1 MTAICPK
8 GHESGTDDFCDVC
21 GAKIGA
27 PAPVPAAAPDAA
39 AAAPAAGGEPCPNC
53 GMPRLSAGRFCED
66 CGYDHQTGKVPV
78 LSPAAP
84 AQAPQTDAPSPG
96 PAASPSPGATAAP
109 ATAAFP
115 ARAAEWTATV
125 AADRDYFE
133 ANGIEGVDFPD
144 KTSTREVTL
153 TPPQLRIGRRS
164 VAKGTTPDI
173 DLSEDD
179 PGVSHH
185 QALLT
190 QSVSGVWLVAD
201 LGSTNGTYLNDEQT
215 PLPEG
220 HSRPLADGDRVHV
233 GAWTTITLHA
243 PE

>member
-1 MTAICPK
+1 MTATCPK
-8 GHESGTDDFCDVC
+8 GHESETDDFCDVC

-27 PAPVPAAAPDAA
+27 PAPAPVPAATS
-39 AAAPAAGGEPCPNC
+39 AAPAAGADPCPHC

-66 CGYDHQTGKVPV
+66 CGYDYQTGKVPV
-78 LSPAAP
+78 LSAAP
-84 AQAPQTDAPSPG
+84 PVFAPPAPAPS
-96 PAASPSPGATAAP
+96 ASVPSASAP
-109 ATAAFP
+109 SASAPSAP
-115 ARAAEWTATV
+115 VPDAEWTATV

-133 ANGIEGVDFPD
+133 ANGIEGVDFPE

-179 PGVSHH
+179 PGVSHN

-215 PLPEG
+215 PLAEG

-243 PE
+243 PA